1 MDDQKQVSLKRH
13 SFHKTPSG
21 AHPSVLKGGIPRSP
35 TAGDFA
41 LTRGVTLT
49 ANAPMVS
56 TPILFAKNAKGGARR
71 FAQDEEF
78 KSPISPA

>member
-1 MDDQKQVSLKRH
+1 MRGCPTLR
-13 SFHKTPSG
+13 F
-21 AHPSVLKGGIPRSP
+21 LKGGIPRSP

-56 TPILFAKNAKGGARR
+56 TPILFAKNAKKDGAPRR
-71 FAQDEEF
+71 SSRLNLQYHRHNQRPLLCLLGDVAL
-78 KSPISPA
+78 